1 MSEEAP
7 SLDLSALDFR
17 PAWAKEPSSAQPAPP
32 REHREDDRAPRHDRG
47 DRKPPRPGGFKRG
60 GPPRKGGGFRTPKDR
75 PHLKGP
81 RREER
86 QAPTDADGNELSE
99 KVVFINRCAKVVK
112 GGRRFNFAALVVAGD
127 GKGRVGVGY
136 GKAKEVP
143 DAIRK
148 GTDRAHRALV
158 RVNLRGNT
166 IPHEVIGHADGGVVM
181 LRPAAPGT
189 GLIAGGGVRAVLEVA
204 GYKDVLSK
212 SMGSNNPQAIVKAT
226 LDGLSKLRTLEQIKA
241 LRA

>member
-1 MSEEAP
+1 MSAENTPAAAP
-7 SLDLSALDFR
+7 AASA
-17 PAWAKEPSSAQPAPP
+17 PAPA
-32 REHREDDRAPRHDRG
+32 APGGSGGPGRSGPGG
-47 DRKPPRPGGFKRG
+47 DRRGPGGPG
-60 GPPRKGGGFRTPKDR
+60 GPGGRRNGPGGPSR
-75 PHLKGP
+75 GP
-81 RREER
+81 RRDNR
-86 QAPTDADGNELSE
+86 NDAPASE
-99 KVVFINRCAKVVK
+99 FNDKVVHINRCSKVVK
-112 GGRRFNFAALVVAGD
+112 GGRRFNFAALIVAGD

-212 SMGSNNPQAIVKAT
+212 SMGSNNPQAVVKAT

>member
-1 MSEEAP
+1 MSAENTPAAAP
-7 SLDLSALDFR
+7 AASAPGA
-17 PAWAKEPSSAQPAPP
+17 PASSGAPG
-32 REHREDDRAPRHDRG
+32 APGRSGPGG
-47 DRKPPRPGGFKRG
+47 DRRGPGGPG
-60 GPPRKGGGFRTPKDR
+60 GPGGRRNGPGGPGR
-75 PHLKGP
+75 GP
-81 RREER
+81 RRDNR
-86 QAPTDADGNELSE
+86 NDAPASE
-99 KVVFINRCAKVVK
+99 FNDKVVHINRCSKVVK
-112 GGRRFNFAALVVAGD
+112 GGRRFNFAALIVAGD

-212 SMGSNNPQAIVKAT
+212 SMGSNNPQAVVKAT

>member
-1 MSEEAP
+1 MSAENTPVAVPAASAPAAP
-7 SLDLSALDFR
+7 S
-17 PAWAKEPSSAQPAPP
+17 APG
-32 REHREDDRAPRHDRG
+32 APGRSGPGG
-47 DRKPPRPGGFKRG
+47 DRRGPGGPG
-60 GPPRKGGGFRTPKDR
+60 GPGGRRNGPGGPGR
-75 PHLKGP
+75 GP
-81 RREER
+81 RRDNR
-86 QAPTDADGNELSE
+86 NDAPASE
-99 KVVFINRCAKVVK
+99 FNDKVVHINRCSKVVK
-112 GGRRFNFAALVVAGD
+112 GGRRFNFAALIVAGD

-212 SMGSNNPQAIVKAT
+212 SMGSNNPQAVVKAT

>member
-1 MSEEAP
+1 MSEENKSPAAAP
-7 SLDLSALDFR
+7 AVGGPGRSG
-17 PAWAKEPSSAQPAPP
+17 
-32 REHREDDRAPRHDRG
+32 G
-47 DRKPPRPGGFKRG
+47 DRRGPGGQGGNNRRG
-60 GPPRKGGGFRTPKDR
+60 GQGGPGQGGR
-75 PHLKGP
+75 GP
-81 RREER
+81 RRDNR
-86 QAPTDADGNELSE
+86 NDAPASE
-99 KVVFINRCAKVVK
+99 YNDKVVHINRCSKVVK

-158 RVNLRGNT
+158 HVNLRGNT

-226 LDGLSKLRTLEQIKA
+226 LDGLSKLRTLEQIKS

>member
-1 MSEEAP
+1 MSAENTPAAASAAP
-7 SLDLSALDFR
+7 ASA
-17 PAWAKEPSSAQPAPP
+17 APGRSGP
-32 REHREDDRAPRHDRG
+32 GG
-47 DRKPPRPGGFKRG
+47 DRRGPGGPG
-60 GPPRKGGGFRTPKDR
+60 GPGGRRNGPGGPGR
-75 PHLKGP
+75 GP
-81 RREER
+81 RRDNR
-86 QAPTDADGNELSE
+86 NDGPASE
-99 KVVFINRCAKVVK
+99 YNDKVVHINRCSKVVK

-166 IPHEVIGHADGGVVM
+166 IPHEVVGHADGGVVM

>member
-1 MSEEAP
+1 MSAENTPAAASAP
-7 SLDLSALDFR
+7 AA
-17 PAWAKEPSSAQPAPP
+17 PASSGAPG
-32 REHREDDRAPRHDRG
+32 APGRSGPGG
-47 DRKPPRPGGFKRG
+47 DRRGPGGPG
-60 GPPRKGGGFRTPKDR
+60 GPGGRRNGPGGPGR
-75 PHLKGP
+75 GP
-81 RREER
+81 RRDNR
-86 QAPTDADGNELSE
+86 NDAPASE
-99 KVVFINRCAKVVK
+99 FNDKVVHINRCSKVVK
-112 GGRRFNFAALVVAGD
+112 GGRRFNFAALIVAGD

-212 SMGSNNPQAIVKAT
+212 SMGSNNPQAVVKAT

>member
-1 MSEEAP
+1 MSAENTPAAAP
-7 SLDLSALDFR
+7 AASA
-17 PAWAKEPSSAQPAPP
+17 PAAPGRSGP
-32 REHREDDRAPRHDRG
+32 GG
-47 DRKPPRPGGFKRG
+47 DRRGPGGPG
-60 GPPRKGGGFRTPKDR
+60 GPGGRRNGPGGPGR
-75 PHLKGP
+75 GP
-81 RREER
+81 RRDNR
-86 QAPTDADGNELSE
+86 NDAPASE
-99 KVVFINRCAKVVK
+99 YNDKVVHINRCSKVVK
-112 GGRRFNFAALVVAGD
+112 GGRRFNFAALIVAGD

>member
-1 MSEEAP
+1 MSAENTPAAAP
-7 SLDLSALDFR
+7 AASA
-17 PAWAKEPSSAQPAPP
+17 PAAPG
-32 REHREDDRAPRHDRG
+32 APGRSGPGG
-47 DRKPPRPGGFKRG
+47 DRRGPGGPG
-60 GPPRKGGGFRTPKDR
+60 GPGGRRNGPGGPGR
-75 PHLKGP
+75 GP
-81 RREER
+81 RRDNR
-86 QAPTDADGNELSE
+86 NDAPASE
-99 KVVFINRCAKVVK
+99 FNDKVVHINRCSKVVK
-112 GGRRFNFAALVVAGD
+112 GGRRFNFAALIVAGD

>member
-1 MSEEAP
+1 MSEDNTPAAAP
-7 SLDLSALDFR
+7 AASA
-17 PAWAKEPSSAQPAPP
+17 PAAPGRSGP
-32 REHREDDRAPRHDRG
+32 GG
-47 DRKPPRPGGFKRG
+47 DRRGPGGPG
-60 GPPRKGGGFRTPKDR
+60 GPGGRRNGPGGPGR
-75 PHLKGP
+75 GP
-81 RREER
+81 RRDNR
-86 QAPTDADGNELSE
+86 NDAPASE
-99 KVVFINRCAKVVK
+99 YNDKVVHINRCSKVVK

-166 IPHEVIGHADGGVVM
+166 IPHEVVGHADGGVVM

-212 SMGSNNPQAIVKAT
+212 SMGSNNPQAVVKAT
-226 LDGLSKLRTLEQIKA
+226 LDGLSKLRTLEQIKN
-241 LRA
+241 LRS

>member
-1 MSEEAP
+1 MSAENTPAAAP
-7 SLDLSALDFR
+7 AASA
-17 PAWAKEPSSAQPAPP
+17 PAAPASSGAPG
-32 REHREDDRAPRHDRG
+32 APGRSGPGG
-47 DRKPPRPGGFKRG
+47 DRRGPGGPG
-60 GPPRKGGGFRTPKDR
+60 GPGGRRNGPGGPGR
-75 PHLKGP
+75 GP
-81 RREER
+81 RRDNR
-86 QAPTDADGNELSE
+86 NDAPASE
-99 KVVFINRCAKVVK
+99 FNDKVVHINRCSKVVK
-112 GGRRFNFAALVVAGD
+112 GGRRFNFAALIVAGD

>member
-1 MSEEAP
+1 MSAENTPAAAP
-7 SLDLSALDFR
+7 AASAPGA
-17 PAWAKEPSSAQPAPP
+17 PASSGAPG
-32 REHREDDRAPRHDRG
+32 APGAPGRSGPGG
-47 DRKPPRPGGFKRG
+47 DRRGPGGPG
-60 GPPRKGGGFRTPKDR
+60 GPGGRRNGPGGPGR
-75 PHLKGP
+75 GP
-81 RREER
+81 RRDNR
-86 QAPTDADGNELSE
+86 NDAPASE
-99 KVVFINRCAKVVK
+99 FNDKVVHINRCSKVVK
-112 GGRRFNFAALVVAGD
+112 GGRRFNFAALIVAGD

-212 SMGSNNPQAIVKAT
+212 SMGSNNPQAVVKAT

>member
-1 MSEEAP
+1 MSAENTPAAAP
-7 SLDLSALDFR
+7 AASA
-17 PAWAKEPSSAQPAPP
+17 PAAPGAANG
-32 REHREDDRAPRHDRG
+32 APGRSGPGG
-47 DRKPPRPGGFKRG
+47 DRRGPGGPGGRRNGPG
-60 GPPRKGGGFRTPKDR
+60 GPGR
-75 PHLKGP
+75 GP
-81 RREER
+81 RRDNR
-86 QAPTDADGNELSE
+86 NDAPASE
-99 KVVFINRCAKVVK
+99 FNDKVVHINRCSKVVK
-112 GGRRFNFAALVVAGD
+112 GGRRFNFAALIVAGD

-212 SMGSNNPQAIVKAT
+212 SMGSNNPQAVVKAT

>member
-1 MSEEAP
+1 MSAENTPAAAP
-7 SLDLSALDFR
+7 AASA
-17 PAWAKEPSSAQPAPP
+17 PAAPASSGAPG
-32 REHREDDRAPRHDRG
+32 APGRSGPGG
-47 DRKPPRPGGFKRG
+47 DRRGPGGPG
-60 GPPRKGGGFRTPKDR
+60 GPGGRRNGPGGPGR
-75 PHLKGP
+75 GP
-81 RREER
+81 RRDNR
-86 QAPTDADGNELSE
+86 NDAPASE
-99 KVVFINRCAKVVK
+99 YNDKVVHINRCSKVVK
-112 GGRRFNFAALVVAGD
+112 GGRRFNFAALIVAGD

-212 SMGSNNPQAIVKAT
+212 SMGSNNPQAVVKAT

>member
-1 MSEEAP
+1 MSAENTPAAAP
-7 SLDLSALDFR
+7 AASA
-17 PAWAKEPSSAQPAPP
+17 PAAPGATG
-32 REHREDDRAPRHDRG
+32 APGRSGPGG
-47 DRKPPRPGGFKRG
+47 DRRGPGGPG
-60 GPPRKGGGFRTPKDR
+60 GPGGRRNGPGGPGR
-75 PHLKGP
+75 GP
-81 RREER
+81 RRDNR
-86 QAPTDADGNELSE
+86 NDAPASE
-99 KVVFINRCAKVVK
+99 FNDKVVHINRCSKVVK
-112 GGRRFNFAALVVAGD
+112 GGRRFNFAALIVAGD

-212 SMGSNNPQAIVKAT
+212 SMGSNNPQAVVKAT

>member
-1 MSEEAP
+1 MSAENTPAAAP
-7 SLDLSALDFR
+7 AASAPGA
-17 PAWAKEPSSAQPAPP
+17 PATSGAPG
-32 REHREDDRAPRHDRG
+32 APGRSGPGG
-47 DRKPPRPGGFKRG
+47 DRRGPGGPG
-60 GPPRKGGGFRTPKDR
+60 GPGGRRNGPGGPGR
-75 PHLKGP
+75 GP
-81 RREER
+81 RRDNR
-86 QAPTDADGNELSE
+86 NDAPASE
-99 KVVFINRCAKVVK
+99 FNDKVVHINRCSKVVK
-112 GGRRFNFAALVVAGD
+112 GGRRFNFAALIVAGD

-212 SMGSNNPQAIVKAT
+212 SMGSNNPQAVVKAT

>member
-1 MSEEAP
+1 MSAENTPAAAPAASASAPATSGAPGAP
-7 SLDLSALDFR
+7 SRSG
-17 PAWAKEPSSAQPAPP
+17 PG
-32 REHREDDRAPRHDRG
+32 G
-47 DRKPPRPGGFKRG
+47 DRRGPGGPG
-60 GPPRKGGGFRTPKDR
+60 GPGGRRNGPGGPGR
-75 PHLKGP
+75 GP
-81 RREER
+81 RRDNR
-86 QAPTDADGNELSE
+86 NDAPASE
-99 KVVFINRCAKVVK
+99 FNDKVVHINRCSKVVK
-112 GGRRFNFAALVVAGD
+112 GGRRFNFAALIVAGD

-212 SMGSNNPQAIVKAT
+212 SMGSNNPQAVVKAT

>member
-1 MSEEAP
+1 MSEETKNVAAP
-7 SLDLSALDFR
+7 AA
-17 PAWAKEPSSAQPAPP
+17 PAGGE
-32 REHREDDRAPRHDRG
+32 RRG
-47 DRKPPRPGGFKRG
+47 PGGPRSG
-60 GPPRKGGGFRTPKDR
+60 GPGGPGGRRSGPGGPGGPR
-75 PHLKGP
+75 GP
-81 RREER
+81 RRDNR
-86 QAPTDADGNELSE
+86 NDAPASE
-99 KVVFINRCAKVVK
+99 YNDKVVHINRCSKVVK

-166 IPHEVIGHADGGVVM
+166 IPHEVVGHADGGVVM

-226 LDGLSKLRTLEQIKA
+226 MDGLAKLRTLEQIKN

>member
-1 MSEEAP
+1 MSAENTPAAAPAASAPAAPGAP
-7 SLDLSALDFR
+7 SRSG
-17 PAWAKEPSSAQPAPP
+17 PG
-32 REHREDDRAPRHDRG
+32 G
-47 DRKPPRPGGFKRG
+47 DRRGPGGPG
-60 GPPRKGGGFRTPKDR
+60 GPGGRRNGPGGPGR
-75 PHLKGP
+75 GP
-81 RREER
+81 RRDNR
-86 QAPTDADGNELSE
+86 NDAPASE
-99 KVVFINRCAKVVK
+99 YNDKVVHINRCSKVVK

>member
-1 MSEEAP
+1 MSAENTPAAAP
-7 SLDLSALDFR
+7 AASA
-17 PAWAKEPSSAQPAPP
+17 PAAPASSGAPG
-32 REHREDDRAPRHDRG
+32 APGRSGPGG
-47 DRKPPRPGGFKRG
+47 DRRGPGGPG
-60 GPPRKGGGFRTPKDR
+60 GPGGRRNGPGGPGR
-75 PHLKGP
+75 GP
-81 RREER
+81 RRDNR
-86 QAPTDADGNELSE
+86 NDAPASE
-99 KVVFINRCAKVVK
+99 YNDKVVHINRCSKVVK

-212 SMGSNNPQAIVKAT
+212 SMGSNNPQAVVKAT

>member
-1 MSEEAP
+1 MSAENTPAAAP
-7 SLDLSALDFR
+7 AASA
-17 PAWAKEPSSAQPAPP
+17 PAAPGGP
-32 REHREDDRAPRHDRG
+32 GRSGPGG
-47 DRKPPRPGGFKRG
+47 DRRGPGGPG
-60 GPPRKGGGFRTPKDR
+60 GPGGRRNGPGGPGR
-75 PHLKGP
+75 GP
-81 RREER
+81 RRDNR
-86 QAPTDADGNELSE
+86 NDAPASE
-99 KVVFINRCAKVVK
+99 FNDKVVHINRCSKVVK

-212 SMGSNNPQAIVKAT
+212 SMGSNNPQAVVKAT

>member
-1 MSEEAP
+1 MSEATPNAAP
-7 SLDLSALDFR
+7 AAPVTSES
-17 PAWAKEPSSAQPAPP
+17 PS
-32 REHREDDRAPRHDRG
+32 G
-47 DRKPPRPGGFKRG
+47 DRR
-60 GPPRKGGGFRTPKDR
+60 
-75 PHLKGP
+75 GP
-81 RREER
+81 RRSGPGGPGGPR
-86 QAPTDADGNELSE
+86 GPRGPRRDNRDATPSE
-99 KVVFINRCAKVVK
+99 YNDKVVHINRCSKVVK

-166 IPHEVIGHADGGVVM
+166 IPHEVVGHADGGVVM

-212 SMGSNNPQAIVKAT
+212 SMGSNNPQAVVKAT
-226 LDGLSKLRTLEQIKA
+226 LDGLSRLRTLEQIKN

>member
-1 MSEEAP
+1 MSAENTPTAAP
-7 SLDLSALDFR
+7 AASA
-17 PAWAKEPSSAQPAPP
+17 PAAPGATG
-32 REHREDDRAPRHDRG
+32 APGRSGPGG
-47 DRKPPRPGGFKRG
+47 DRRGPGGPG
-60 GPPRKGGGFRTPKDR
+60 GPGGRRNGPGGPGR
-75 PHLKGP
+75 GP
-81 RREER
+81 RRDNR
-86 QAPTDADGNELSE
+86 NDGPASE
-99 KVVFINRCAKVVK
+99 YNDKVVHINRCSKVVK

>member
-1 MSEEAP
+1 MSAENTPAAAP
-7 SLDLSALDFR
+7 AASA
-17 PAWAKEPSSAQPAPP
+17 PAAPASSGAPGVP
-32 REHREDDRAPRHDRG
+32 GRSGPGG
-47 DRKPPRPGGFKRG
+47 DRRGPGGPG
-60 GPPRKGGGFRTPKDR
+60 GPGGRRNGPGGPGR
-75 PHLKGP
+75 GP
-81 RREER
+81 RRDNR
-86 QAPTDADGNELSE
+86 NDAPASE
-99 KVVFINRCAKVVK
+99 FNDKVVHINRCSKVVK
-112 GGRRFNFAALVVAGD
+112 GGRRFNFAALIVAGD

-212 SMGSNNPQAIVKAT
+212 SMGSNNPQAVVKAT

>member
-1 MSEEAP
+1 MSAENTPAAAP
-7 SLDLSALDFR
+7 AASA
-17 PAWAKEPSSAQPAPP
+17 PAAPGGP
-32 REHREDDRAPRHDRG
+32 GRSGPGG
-47 DRKPPRPGGFKRG
+47 DRRGPGGPG
-60 GPPRKGGGFRTPKDR
+60 GPGGRRNGPGGPGR
-75 PHLKGP
+75 GP
-81 RREER
+81 RRDNR
-86 QAPTDADGNELSE
+86 NDAPASE
-99 KVVFINRCAKVVK
+99 FNDKVVHINRCSKVVK

-212 SMGSNNPQAIVKAT
+212 SMGSNNPQAVVKAT
-226 LDGLSKLRTLEQIKA
+226 LDGLSRLRTLEQIKA

>member
-1 MSEEAP
+1 MSAENTPAAAP
-7 SLDLSALDFR
+7 AAPASA
-17 PAWAKEPSSAQPAPP
+17 APGRSGP
-32 REHREDDRAPRHDRG
+32 GG
-47 DRKPPRPGGFKRG
+47 DRRGPGGPG
-60 GPPRKGGGFRTPKDR
+60 GPGGRRNGPGGPGR
-75 PHLKGP
+75 GP
-81 RREER
+81 RRDNR
-86 QAPTDADGNELSE
+86 NDAPASE
-99 KVVFINRCAKVVK
+99 FNDKVVHINRCSKVVK

>member
-1 MSEEAP
+1 MSEEIKAP
-7 SLDLSALDFR
+7 AA
-17 PAWAKEPSSAQPAPP
+17 PAAPA
-32 REHREDDRAPRHDRG
+32 APGRSGPGG
-47 DRKPPRPGGFKRG
+47 DRRGPGGPG
-60 GPPRKGGGFRTPKDR
+60 GPGGRRSGPGGPGR
-75 PHLKGP
+75 GP
-81 RREER
+81 RRDNR
-86 QAPTDADGNELSE
+86 NDAPASE
-99 KVVFINRCAKVVK
+99 YNDKVVHINRCSKVVK

-166 IPHEVIGHADGGVVM
+166 IPHEVVGHADGGVVM

>member
-1 MSEEAP
+1 MSAENTPAAA
-7 SLDLSALDFR
+7 SA
-17 PAWAKEPSSAQPAPP
+17 APAPAATG
-32 REHREDDRAPRHDRG
+32 APGAPGRSGPGG
-47 DRKPPRPGGFKRG
+47 DRRGPGGPG
-60 GPPRKGGGFRTPKDR
+60 GPGGRRNGPGGPGR
-75 PHLKGP
+75 GP
-81 RREER
+81 RRDNR
-86 QAPTDADGNELSE
+86 NDAPASE
-99 KVVFINRCAKVVK
+99 FNDKVVHINRCSKVVK
-112 GGRRFNFAALVVAGD
+112 GGRRFNFAALIVAGD

-212 SMGSNNPQAIVKAT
+212 SMGSNNPQAVVKAT

>member
-1 MSEEAP
+1 MSAENTPAAA
-7 SLDLSALDFR
+7 SA
-17 PAWAKEPSSAQPAPP
+17 APAPAASG
-32 REHREDDRAPRHDRG
+32 APGAPGRSGPGG
-47 DRKPPRPGGFKRG
+47 DRRGPGGPG
-60 GPPRKGGGFRTPKDR
+60 GPGGRRNGPGGPGR
-75 PHLKGP
+75 GP
-81 RREER
+81 RRDNR
-86 QAPTDADGNELSE
+86 NDAPASE
-99 KVVFINRCAKVVK
+99 FNDKVVHINRCSKVVK
-112 GGRRFNFAALVVAGD
+112 GGRRFNFAALIVAGD

-212 SMGSNNPQAIVKAT
+212 SMGSNNPQAVVKAT